1 MPFASRAHNMRA
13 RLVLVIFLTV
23 CAGPGVASEIF
34 RCVAKDGT
42 PLYQN
47 FPCSIDSIGF
57 APSEPTAAKPA
68 ADKAKAAPVPV
79 VSAKAADVHVGMS
92 IDEVGSLLG
101 EPEEMIE
108 DEPGVG
114 GRVMNWR
121 YADGRTVQFDH
132 KHHVLGVLLH

>member
-1 MPFASRAHNMRA
+1 MRYPFRAHNRHA
-13 RLVLVIFLTV
+13 RFALLILLAV
-23 CAGPGVASEIF
+23 CAGPGIAGEIF
-34 RCVAKDGT
+34 KCVAKDGT

-47 FPCSIDSIGF
+47 FPCSIDSMGF
-57 APSEPTAAKPA
+57 APSDPTAVKGN
-68 ADKAKAAPVPV
+68 DKAKAAPVAAM
-79 VSAKAADVHVGMS
+79 SAKAADVRVGMS
-92 IDEVGSLLG
+92 LDEVRALLG

-132 KHHVLGVLLH
+132 KHKVLGVLR

>member
-1 MPFASRAHNMRA
+1 MRYAFRACNGHARFAP
-13 RLVLVIFLTV
+13 LVLVAAF
-23 CAGPGVASEIF
+23 AGPGIAGEIF
-34 RCVAKDGT
+34 KCATKDGT

-47 FPCSIDSIGF
+47 FPCNIDSMGF
-57 APSEPTAAKPA
+57 APSDPTTVKPG
-68 ADKAKAAPVPV
+68 DKVKAAPGAA
-79 VSAKAADVHVGMS
+79 VSAKAGDVRVGMS
-92 IDEVGSLLG
+92 IEEVRTLLG

-132 KHHVLGVLLH
+132 KHKVLGVLR

>member
-1 MPFASRAHNMRA
+1 MRYPFRADRGHA
-13 RLVLVIFLTV
+13 RVALLILLAVFAAPGI
-23 CAGPGVASEIF
+23 AGEIF
-34 RCVAKDGT
+34 KCVAKDGT

-47 FPCSIDSIGF
+47 FPCNIDSMGF
-57 APSEPTAAKPA
+57 APSEPTAGKPGQ
-68 ADKAKAAPVPV
+68 DKAKAASVAA
-79 VSAKAADVHVGMS
+79 VSAKAGEVRVGMS
-92 IDEVGSLLG
+92 IDEVRALMG

-132 KHHVLGVLLH
+132 KHRVLGVLR

>member
-1 MPFASRAHNMRA
+1 MRYPFRAHRRHA
-13 RLVLVIFLTV
+13 RFALLILAAAFAAPV
-23 CAGPGVASEIF
+23 AGSEIF
-34 RCVAKDGT
+34 KCATKDGT

-47 FPCSIDSIGF
+47 FPCNIDSMGF
-57 APSEPTAAKPA
+57 APSDPTAVKPRQ
-68 ADKAKAAPVPV
+68 DKPKAASVAAL
-79 VSAKAADVHVGMS
+79 SAKSGDVRVGMS
-92 IDEVGSLLG
+92 VDQVRTLLG

-132 KHHVLGVLLH
+132 KHHVLGVQR

>member
-1 MPFASRAHNMRA
+1 MRCPFRAQSRHVRF
-13 RLVLVIFLTV
+13 VLLILTAV
-23 CAGPGVASEIF
+23 FAAPVVGGEIF
-34 RCVAKDGT
+34 KCVSKDGT

-47 FPCSIDSIGF
+47 FTCNIDSLGF
-57 APSEPTAAKPA
+57 APSDPTAVKSAQDKTKATSVA
-68 ADKAKAAPVPV
+68 A
-79 VSAKAADVHVGMS
+79 VSAKAGEVRVGMS
-92 IDEVGSLLG
+92 VDEVRTLLG

-132 KHHVLGVLLH
+132 KHRVLGVQR

>member
-1 MPFASRAHNMRA
+1 MRCTFGAHSRRA
-13 RLVLVIFLTV
+13 RFTLLLLTAV
-23 CAGPGVASEIF
+23 FAAPVVAGEIF
-34 RCVAKDGT
+34 KCATKDDT

-47 FPCSIDSIGF
+47 FPCNIDSIGS
-57 APSEPTAAKPA
+57 APSDPTAVKPGQDKPKPA
-68 ADKAKAAPVPV
+68 SVATL
-79 VSAKAADVHVGMS
+79 SAKAGEVRVGMS
-92 IDEVGSLLG
+92 VDEVRTLLG

-132 KHHVLGVLLH
+132 KHRVLGVQR